1 MITLCI
7 SGKATSGKTTA
18 AQVICEEF
26 LAESFAFGDG
36 VKRVALE
43 LGWDGKKDARGRKLL
58 QSIGR
63 VGREYNSDLWVN
75 KSIQEAKRLSPWN
88 KDSICIFSDC
98 RYPNEI
104 ARVKQEMYNVITMR
118 VERGG
123 VKALKDNSET
133 SLDNYGNWDIVVD
146 NNGSLDEFRSKVVEA
161 VKCYLK
167 K

>member
-18 AQVICEEF
+18 AQIICEEF

-43 LGWDGKKDARGRKLL
+43 LGWNGKKDTRGRKLL
-58 QSIGR
+58 QDIGR
-63 VGREYNSDLWVN
+63 VGREYNGDIWLN
-75 KSIQEAKRLSPWN
+75 KSIQEAKSCAPWD
-88 KDSICIFSDC
+88 KDAICVFSDC

-104 ARVKQEMYNVITMR
+104 EQVKQEMYNVITMR
-118 VERGG
+118 VERDG
-123 VKALKDNSET
+123 VKALKDDSET
-133 SLDNYGNWDIVVD
+133 SLDNYGNWDIVVE
-146 NNGSLDEFRSKVVEA
+146 NNGSLEEFRSKIVEV

-167 K
+167 

>member
-98 RYPNEI
+98 RYTNEI
-104 ARVKQEMYNVITMR
+104 TRVKQEMYNVITMR
-118 VERGG
+118 IERDGVEL
-123 VKALKDNSET
+123 LKDDSET
-133 SLDNYGNWDIVVD
+133 SLDNYGNWDIVVK
-146 NNGSLDEFRSKVVEA
+146 NNGSLEEFRSKIVEA

-167 K
+167 

>member
-18 AQVICEEF
+18 AQIICEEF

-58 QSIGR
+58 QSTGR

-104 ARVKQEMYNVITMR
+104 ARVKHEMYNVITMIVR
-118 VERGG
+118 RDG
-123 VKALKDNSET
+123 VKALKDDSET
-133 SLDNYGNWDIVVD
+133 SLDNYGNWDVVVD
-146 NNGSLDEFRSKVVEA
+146 NNGSLEEFRSKVVEA

-167 K
+167 

>member
-7 SGKATSGKTTA
+7 SGKAASGKTTA

-43 LGWDGKKDARGRKLL
+43 LGWDGKKDTRGRKLL
-58 QSIGR
+58 QDIGR
-63 VGREYNSDLWVN
+63 VGREYSSDLWVN
-75 KSIQEAKRLSPWN
+75 KSIQQAKSYAPWP

-118 VERGG
+118 IERDDVEL
-123 VKALKDNSET
+123 LKDDSET
-133 SLDNYGNWDIVVD
+133 SLDNYGNWDVVVE
-146 NNGSLDEFRSKVVEA
+146 NNGSLEEFRSKVVEA

-167 K
+167 